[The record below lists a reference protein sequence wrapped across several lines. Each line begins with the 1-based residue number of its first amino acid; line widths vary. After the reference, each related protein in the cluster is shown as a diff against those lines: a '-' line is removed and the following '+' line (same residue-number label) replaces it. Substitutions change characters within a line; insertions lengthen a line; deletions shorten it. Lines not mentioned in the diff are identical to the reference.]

1 MATKNVLSFGSN
13 IGFDTERSSIHFYY
27 YYYHHHLFS
36 LEEFKLTIY
45 RNSKE
50 SVTRKKRSENGLI
63 QQLSVIWRITFENNI
78 KQESCSTECRKRF
91 LCFPISVINGSI
103 HF

>member
-36 LEEFKLTIY
+36 L
-45 RNSKE
+45 
-50 SVTRKKRSENGLI
+50 
-63 QQLSVIWRITFENNI
+63 
-78 KQESCSTECRKRF
+78 
-91 LCFPISVINGSI
+91 
-103 HF
+103 